1 MVAMLKVKIL
11 TEKELKS
18 TFSQEI
24 GRELRNPQRKLKLC
38 TYEKRKDHY
47 WHRVIVDIQGEEF
60 QIFDHKVEESA
71 RKYFYSSC
79 DIIPCFWSP
88 SDLSQLTDI
97 FTVRALTKLASLI
110 EQHSISWSVVHM
122 CLTLPLPE
130 ETTMMLLIS
139 DSFKEHFTSTHHPKG
154 YTLLHLAIEQN
165 SVSNCK
171 IVMQCGDQLG
181 EDPGILV
188 EDNEKMLPLQLAIS
202 LNAKECVTFLRQS
215 QFQYKPLDLL
225 EQFQKALESK
235 QIDTVKKMI
244 EADPCLVNE
253 SFLDGCSSLHK
264 ACDHQVGTVSGF
276 DMPDYLATYV
286 HTVSIYIHAY
296 IHTYTY
302 DSLCPSKYV
311 NGFAKRV
318 SYTHSIFQP

>member
-11 TEKELKS
+11 TDKELKS

-97 FTVRALTKLASLI
+97 FNVRVLTKLASLI

-165 SVSNCK
+165 SVSMCK
-171 IVMQCGDQLG
+171 IVMQCSDILG
-181 EDPGILV
+181 KDPGILV
-188 EDNEKMLPLQLAIS
+188 EDNDKMRPLQLAIS
-202 LNAKECVTFLRQS
+202 LKVNECAAFLRQS
-215 QFQYKPLDLL
+215 QSQNKSKTCFNLL
-225 EQFQKALESK
+225 EQFQKAVEKNQISK
-235 QIDTVKKMI
+235 VTKLI
-244 EADPCLVNE
+244 EVDPDLKLANE
-253 SFLDGCSSLHK
+253 PFPDGCNSLHK
-264 ACDHQVGTVSGF
+264 ACDHQV
-276 DMPDYLATYV
+276 
-286 HTVSIYIHAY
+286 
-296 IHTYTY
+296 
-302 DSLCPSKYV
+302 
-311 NGFAKRV
+311 
-318 SYTHSIFQP
+318 